1 MWYIKISFYKI
12 KYNIEGRWKKW
23 KQSLRQRLLWLA
35 WSEEELLVLFQEQ
48 ERLIAKL
55 GSLIKNDRIK
65 EIKERRAEI
74 EKEIIKEIELPV
86 ETQHEMQQKIDR
98 LLIYIGELREHN
110 KRLAIKMEIKLKRQ
124 ENQEYLI

>member
-1 MWYIKISFYKI
+1 MKTIVAAAVIMISLVLILGFGKNEI
-12 KYNIEGRWKKW
+12 VINE
-23 KQSLRQRLLWLA
+23 SEN
-35 WSEEELLVLFQEQ
+35 EEELLVLFQEQ

>member
-1 MWYIKISFYKI
+1 MKEMKTIVAAAVIMISLVLILGFGKNEI
-12 KYNIEGRWKKW
+12 VINE
-23 KQSLRQRLLWLA
+23 SEN
-35 WSEEELLVLFQEQ
+35 EEELLVLFQEQ

>member
-1 MWYIKISFYKI
+1 M
-12 KYNIEGRWKKW
+12 
-23 KQSLRQRLLWLA
+23 
-35 WSEEELLVLFQEQ
+35 LVLFQEQ

-65 EIKERRAEI
+65 KIKERRAEI